1 MARFILRFTG
11 PGEIPRDDLAR
22 IRALSPSKIIDR
34 SARML
39 LVEAP
44 LDGIAQLLPDLSHWT
59 MSPETFISIPDPRPK
74 PRGPE
79 G

>member
-22 IRALSPSKIIDR
+22 IHALSASKIIDR

-39 LVEAP
+39 LVEAS
-44 LDGIAQLLPDLSHWT
+44 LDGITQVLRDLSHWT
-59 MSPETFISIPDPRPK
+59 MSPETFIGIPDPSQ

>member
-1 MARFILRFTG
+1 VARFILRFTG

-44 LDGIAQLLPDLSHWT
+44 LDGIAQLLRDLSHWT

>member
-1 MARFILRFTG
+1 VARFILRFTG

-22 IRALSPSKIIDR
+22 IRALPGAKIIDS

-44 LDGIAQLLPDLSHWT
+44 LDGIAQLLRDLSHWT

>member
-11 PGEIPRDDLAR
+11 PGEVPRDDLAR
-22 IRALSPSKIIDR
+22 IRALPAAKIIDN

-39 LVEAP
+39 LVDAP
-44 LDGIAQLLPDLSHWT
+44 PDGITQLLRDLPHWT
-59 MSPETFISIPDPRPK
+59 MSPETFIGIPDPRPK
-74 PRGPE
+74 PRGLE